1 LLFGIITTINFIITK
16 KTDKM
21 QEKLLT
27 QTPAANVVDEYGE
40 HKNAHDVEYDEHNPE
55 DLVALG
61 LQ

>member
-1 LLFGIITTINFIITK
+1 
-16 KTDKM
+16 M